1 MRVHVDA
8 GFDVENNRSL
18 HVDAPVDS
26 VADRLVAKRE
36 LTVDAT
42 RLRASLPSGS
52 NRPTVR
58 RRSDGKGKLIVVI
71 ASGRQS
77 SDLMQGGPHNWLMGT
92 GRAEMGES
100 DR

>member
-42 RLRASLPSGS
+42 CLRASLPSGS

-58 RRSDGKGKLIVVI
+58 IRGDDKGKSVVVM
-71 ASGRQS
+71 AGGRQS
-77 SDLMQGGPHNWLMGT
+77 SDLL
-92 GRAEMGES
+92 
-100 DR
+100 